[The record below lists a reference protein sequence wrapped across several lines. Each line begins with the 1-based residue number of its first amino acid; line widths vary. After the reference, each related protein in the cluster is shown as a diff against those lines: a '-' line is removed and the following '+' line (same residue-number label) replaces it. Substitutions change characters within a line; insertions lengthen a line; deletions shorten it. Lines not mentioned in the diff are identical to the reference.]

1 MILDTFVYISSLA
14 FLSGV
19 DEFDTFCLRV
29 SSLAFLSGFN
39 ERSFVMLDTF
49 VYISSLAFLS
59 GVDESWER
67 FSGFL
72 SILWLPKQEQYE
84 INVLRMISC
93 RLLLPIHRVIF
104 EENINQKKMCNSC
117 LTVSK

>member
-1 MILDTFVYISSLA
+1 MYCILSLVFCVCQWEENFEFGTFVCACIL
-14 FLSGV
+14 
-19 DEFDTFCLRV
+19 
-29 SSLAFLSGFN
+29 
-39 ERSFVMLDTF
+39 
-49 VYISSLAFLS
+49 SLAFLS

>member
-1 MILDTFVYISSLA
+1 MLCVCQWEENFEFGTFVCACIL
-14 FLSGV
+14 
-19 DEFDTFCLRV
+19 
-29 SSLAFLSGFN
+29 
-39 ERSFVMLDTF
+39 
-49 VYISSLAFLS
+49 SLAFLS

-84 INVLRMISC
+84 INVLRMICC

-104 EENINQKKMCNSC
+104 EENINQKKMFLFNS
-117 LTVSK
+117 K